1 MLQSWTFAPKPSLE
15 ASSSRND
22 RCTVCGYGDGGD
34 ARGPCYLSERE
45 ALSYMAD
52 RLRRTAA
59 FE

>member
-1 MLQSWTFAPKPSLE
+1 MLPAWTSATRRVTE